1 MKLGRVITGD
11 KLILRDYEKADLAFC
26 TGMWFDPEN
35 GKYLS
40 DPTAEHVDETYQ
52 KALDAMEDNQDGY
65 YLIAQRRDT
74 GETVGTCCAFPDGEG
89 KTWDIGYCVRKSCW
103 RQGYGTEIVRLLID
117 WAREQGAESMTAEAA
132 VENAGSCKLLEN
144 SGFTV
149 QKQSE
154 FKKYGMDSR
163 FESYVYQK
171 KL

>member
-1 MKLGRVITGD
+1 MKLDRAITGD
-11 KLILRDYEKADLAFC
+11 KLILRDYEKADLDFC

-40 DPTAEHVDETYQ
+40 DPTAEHVDEVYQ
-52 KALDAMEDNQDGY
+52 KALDAMEGNQDGC
-65 YLIAQRRDT
+65 YLIAERKDT

-103 RQGYGTEIVRLLID
+103 RQGYGTEIVKLLTG
-117 WAREQGAESMTAEAA
+117 WLRERGAESMTAEAA

-144 SGFTV
+144 SGFAV
-149 QKQSE
+149 QREST
-154 FKKYGMDSR
+154 FKKYGTEQR
-163 FESYVYQK
+163 FKSYVYQK